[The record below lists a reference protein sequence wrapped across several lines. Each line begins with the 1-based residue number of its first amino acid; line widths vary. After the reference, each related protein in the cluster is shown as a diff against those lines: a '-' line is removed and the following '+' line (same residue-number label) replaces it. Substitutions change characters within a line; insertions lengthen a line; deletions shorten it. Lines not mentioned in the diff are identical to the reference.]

1 MNYQIIIDDYIG
13 DWWCDTD
20 KASIRRQLDNYKGKH
35 VDMKISSLGG
45 SLDDGLDIRQ
55 QLLDHG
61 DVTCYLSGFVASAA
75 TVIAMGAKTIKMGK
89 YAFFLIHRCSNFI
102 AIWQQANAKDME
114 TLIADLQK
122 NKDENE
128 RIDQVLAAMYASR
141 CKNHSE
147 EELMA
152 LLDESKWLTAQEA
165 LDWGLV
171 DEIVD
176 QPEEEAPA
184 VTNALA
190 KKFNAAGLPLSG
202 LEIQPDGHGLGLC
215 MQQIMDGFRSIRE
228 LLSPGKG
235 AESKQ
240 TNHTNQPQPEMKK
253 LISFIALAMVLAM
266 DKLECEEG
274 GTCQLTDEQL
284 RTLDSKITELNS
296 QHDADQQAIDE
307 RDTTIA
313 ELREQVANLQ
323 KAPGDETPKVDGTTG
338 EETPAATTSKD
349 LYDSIKD
356 IL

>member
-13 DWWCDTD
+13 DWWLDTD
-20 KASIRRQLDNYKGKH
+20 KASIRKKLESYKGKH

-102 AIWQQANAKDME
+102 DIWRQVNANDIE
-114 TLIADLQK
+114 SIIADLQAL
-122 NKDENE
+122 KDENE
-128 RIDQVLAAMYASR
+128 KIDRVLAAMYASR

-147 EELMA
+147 EELLT

-165 LDWGLV
+165 LEWGFV

-176 QPEEEAPA
+176 QPEEDAPE
-184 VTNALA
+184 VTKAMA
-190 KKFNAAGLPLSG
+190 KKFNAVGLPLAG
-202 LEIQPDGHGLGLC
+202 LEIQNESTNTRILHEVLDTVRGLC
-215 MQQIMDGFRSIRE
+215 
-228 LLSPGKG
+228 
-235 AESKQ
+235 SKLDSQ
-240 TNHTNQPQPEMKK
+240 ANEVTNHNTEPSMKK
-253 LISFIALAMVLAM
+253 LFNFVALATALAM

-274 GTCQLTDEQL
+274 GMCQLTDEQL
-284 RTLDSKITELNS
+284 GKLDSKLNELTS
-296 QHDADQQAIDE
+296 QHDADQLAIAE

-313 ELREQVANLQ
+313 ELREQVANLEA
-323 KAPGDETPKVDGTTG
+323 APGDEDKKIEDDGEATPVNSMDM
-338 EETPAATTSKD
+338 
-349 LYDSIKD
+349 YNSIKD
-356 IL
+356 II

>member
-1 MNYQIIIDDYIG
+1 MNYQIIIDDIIG
-13 DWWCDTD
+13 DWWRDTD

-89 YAFFLIHRCSNFI
+89 YAFFLIHRCSNVI

-122 NKDENE
+122 NKDRNE

-141 CKNHSE
+141 CKNHSQ

-165 LDWGLV
+165 LDWGLI

-176 QPEEEAPA
+176 QPKDEAPA

-190 KKFNAAGLPLSG
+190 KKFNAVGLPLAG
-202 LEIQPDGHGLGLC
+202 LEIQPDGHGLGLSL
-215 MQQIMDGFRSIRE
+215 QQIMDGLRSIRE
-228 LLSPGKG
+228 ILSPGKSK
-235 AESKQ
+235 ESKQ
-240 TNHTNQPQPEMKK
+240 TENTNQPQPEMKK
-253 LISFIALAMVLAM
+253 LISFMALAMALAM

-274 GTCQLTDEQL
+274 GTCQLTEEQL
-284 RTLDSKITELNS
+284 GKLDSKLTELTS
-296 QHDADQQAIDE
+296 QHDADQQAIAE

-323 KAPGDETPKVDGTTG
+323 KAPGEETKKVDETSG
-338 EETPAATTSKD
+338 EGAPAAVTSKD

-356 IL
+356 II

>member
-1 MNYQIIIDDYIG
+1 MNYQIVIDDYIG
-13 DWWCDTD
+13 DWWNDTD
-20 KASIRRQLDNYKGKH
+20 KASIRRQLDAYKGKH

-61 DVTCYLSGFVASAA
+61 DVTVYLSGFVASAA

-89 YAFFLIHRCSNFI
+89 YAFFLVHRCSNVI

-114 TLIADLQK
+114 SLIADLQK

-202 LEIQPDGHGLGLC
+202 LEIQPDGHGLGLAL
-215 MQQIMDGFRSIRE
+215 QSILDGLRSIRD
-228 LLSPGKG
+228 LLAPGK
-235 AESKQ
+235 ECKQ
-240 TNHTNQPQPEMKK
+240 TNHTNQNPPEMKK
-253 LISFIALAMVLAM
+253 LISFLALAVALSME
-266 DKLECEEG
+266 KLECEEG
-274 GTCQLTDEQL
+274 GTYQLTDQQL
-284 RTLDSKITELNS
+284 GTLDSKLNELTS
-296 QHDADQQAIDE
+296 QHDADQQAIAE

-313 ELREQVANLQ
+313 ELREQIANLQ
-323 KAPGDETPKVDGTTG
+323 KAPGDETAKVDEAKGQTA
-338 EETPAATTSKD
+338 PASTAQSKE
-349 LYDSIKD
+349 LFDSIKD
-356 IL
+356 ILN